1 MSLYLHVDAVG
12 FSTLVSAGQA
22 LEIWLSDEPAAED
35 RLVWRGDELPVYD
48 LPILFAFCNGASA
61 DDEGHRIYIAFTDG
75 SSEGA
80 VAVLGFG
87 RLFGMVDLDSRD
99 FIPAPPLSRAF
110 NELFD
115 AVARRPIGRHYP
127 LRWRSIPSFDGLLS
141 AALQEQA

>member
-1 MSLYLHVDAVG
+1 MTLYLHVEAVG

-22 LEIWLSDEPAAED
+22 LEIWLADRPAAEE
-35 RLVWRGDELPVYD
+35 RLVWRGSELPIYD

-61 DDEGHRIYIAFTDG
+61 DDEGHRIYVAFADRQA
-75 SSEGA
+75 EGA

-87 RLFGMVDLDSRD
+87 RLFGMVELDQRD

-115 AVARRPIGRHYP
+115 AVARRPINRHFA
-127 LRWRSIPSFDGLLS
+127 LRWRTMPSFDGLLA
-141 AALQEQA
+141 AALEEQA